1 MFQLRLDTV
10 MFCLLVLAH
19 PVNMGLSMVSLV
31 TFFFFFFLVV
41 LLSWP
46 KHSAEVVLSTG
57 KLAAMR
63 QTEKN
68 GVLEKASMLVSQQY
82 YTGVFKQKH
91 IKQDWVWMDEHLVT
105 RALRN
110 RNPVFLLGA

>member
-1 MFQLRLDTV
+1 M
-10 MFCLLVLAH
+10 
-19 PVNMGLSMVSLV
+19 
-31 TFFFFFFLVV
+31 V

-63 QTEKN
+63 QTEKK
-68 GVLEKASMLVSQQY
+68 GILEKASMLVSQQY
-82 YTGVFKQKH
+82 YTGVFKRKH
-91 IKQDWVWMDEHLVT
+91 IKQDWVWIDENLVT

-110 RNPVFLLGA
+110 LNPVFLLGA